1 MVDRQ
6 AGEAYISS
14 TRHGPMSHAHLFTA
28 EEASG
33 KLVTLVRENAKKL
46 AEEHNLDL
54 VLIDGPPGIG
64 CPVIASIT
72 GVDLV
77 VVITEP
83 TLSAIHDLDR
93 IIKVSKHFDI
103 PSVVCIN
110 KYTINEDNTAIIEK
124 YCQDHNITV
133 VGKIPYDVLMTDAI
147 VAEQTIIEYT
157 DNHISQAIIE
167 AWEGVREKLNL

>member
-1 MVDRQ
+1 
-6 AGEAYISS
+6 
-14 TRHGPMSHAHLFTA
+14 MSHAYLFTA

-46 AEEHNLDL
+46 AEEHKLDL

-93 IIKVSKHFDI
+93 IIKVAKHFKI
-103 PSVVCIN
+103 PAVVCIN
-110 KYTINEDNTAIIEK
+110 KYTINEDNTTIIEK
-124 YCQDHNITV
+124 YCQDHHIAV
-133 VGKIPYDVLMTDAI
+133 VGKIPYDVSMTDAM

-157 DNHISQAIIE
+157 DNHVSQAVNT
-167 AWEGVREKLNL
+167 AWEGVKARLNL

>member
-1 MVDRQ
+1 
-6 AGEAYISS
+6 
-14 TRHGPMSHAHLFTA
+14 MSHAHLFTA

-33 KLVTLVRENAKKL
+33 KLVSLVRENAKKL
-46 AEEHNLDL
+46 AEEHKFDL

-93 IIKVSKHFDI
+93 MIKVSKHFKI
-103 PSVVCIN
+103 PAVVCIN
-110 KYTINEDNTAIIEK
+110 KYTINEDNTAIIEN
-124 YCQDHNITV
+124 YCQNNDISV
-133 VGKIPYDVLMTDAI
+133 VGKIPYDISVTDAM

-157 DNHISQAIIE
+157 TNHVSQAINT
-167 AWEGVREKLNL
+167 AWDGVWERLNL